1 MESTMQIARTRKGFT
16 VLELMLVVGIIGVIA
31 MIAIP
36 NFISYQAR
44 SRRSEAFTNL
54 SALARSQIA
63 FQAEKNAFHDTAFPY
78 PDPALYNSG
87 VLSPAKMPWDGDS
100 QTAFGALGWAPE
112 GKVAF
117 SYGAHTSASGGGCG
131 SCPLCFTAVAYGDVD
146 GNGSIQALLYVHPE
160 DGAYCTEPVFGYGPP
175 IDPDSGA
182 QIFDAVA
189 ARSNNDF

>member
-1 MESTMQIARTRKGFT
+1 MQSTRTRTGFT

-54 SALARSQIA
+54 AALARSQIA
-63 FQAEKNAFHDTAFPY
+63 FQAEKNSFHDSGVWY

-87 VLSPAKMPWDGDS
+87 VLSPAKMPWDADS

-117 SYGAHTSASGGGCG
+117 SYGAYTQASGGGCG
-131 SCPLCFTAVAYGDVD
+131 SCPLCFTAAAYGDVD
-146 GNGSIQALLYVHPE
+146 GNGSIQAVLYVHR
-160 DGAYCTEPVFGYGPP
+160 DAASGTFCTEPFQGWGPP
-175 IDPDSGA
+175 IDPNSGNPL
-182 QIFDAVA
+182 FETVA
-189 ARSNNDF
+189 ARSSNDF